1 MKSKENTLHLV
12 VIDDSSNDAE
22 TVSNML
28 RNAGHAV
35 RTTRVEDAEDLRKSL
50 AEQDCDMVLAKLE
63 IPFFSAAEAVAVIH
77 EMKLEVP
84 LVLIEESGKHPGALA
99 CLKAGARD
107 TVSLADPERLQHVVL
122 REVGDLDLRR
132 RLADC
137 EHALAQANARAQ
149 ALVNTSRDAIAYVHE
164 GMHIYA
170 NDSYVQMFGYQD
182 VAEIDGMPLLSMV
195 SPDDHGKFKDFLRR
209 MARDQSG
216 TGSLQ
221 VSAFKANATEFQV
234 TMEFSP
240 TTYEGEQCIQVII
253 RDQNLSRELE
263 QRLHNLSRQDLLTG
277 LYNRQY
283 FLDELQQTV
292 AGGRQR
298 GAVLY
303 LEPDQ
308 FRNLREELGIAASDL
323 LLADLAVLL
332 KEILGDTTVELA
344 RFDSYAFTILAAEV
358 EDDEAAALAGRIVR
372 AVEAHV
378 ADAGSRSV
386 SLTCSVGVSLF
397 NESLTDAQEVLRRA
411 EKARRK
417 ATVAGGN
424 RVEVYNP
431 AAEDMAEKERVL
443 LWTKKLKLALR
454 DNAFYLVFQPIV
466 SLHGDPNEN
475 YEAYLRMSDEG
486 KEVDPREFIPLAEQ
500 TGLMA
505 AVDRWVLHNAVKVL
519 AERWRDGK
527 RTNLF
532 VNLSGA
538 SLKDPTLL
546 GWMRELLRA
555 ARLEG
560 GCLVVEVA
568 ENVAQAN
575 LRTLKPFFDGLKQLH
590 VRTALDHFGA
600 APNAIHL
607 LRHIRT
613 DFLKLEGS
621 LVSSITRDPEQQK
634 RLKGLAKAAKE
645 AKCQTVAEFVED
657 ANTLAVLWGSS
668 IDYIQGHFL
677 QPPIREMNYDFSG
690 EASL

>member
-1 MKSKENTLHLV
+1 MKSKEDALHLV

-35 RTTRVEDAEDLRKSL
+35 RATRVEDAEDLRKTL
-50 AEQDCDMVLAKLE
+50 TAQPCDMVLAKLE
-63 IPFFSAAEAVAVIH
+63 IPFFSAAEAVAVIR

-84 LVLIEESGKHPGALA
+84 LVIIEESGKHPGALA

-107 TVSLADPERLQHVVL
+107 TVSLSDPERLEHVVL
-122 REVGDLDLRR
+122 REVGDLNVRR
-132 RLADC
+132 RLAEC
-137 EHALAQANARAQ
+137 ELALAQANERAQ
-149 ALVNTSRDAIAYVHE
+149 ELVDTSRDAIAYVHE

-170 NDSYVQMFGYQD
+170 NESYVQMFGYQD
-182 VAEIDGMPLLSMV
+182 VAEIEGMPLLSMV
-195 SPDDHGKFKDFLRR
+195 SPDDHGKFKEFLRR
-209 MARDQSG
+209 MGRDHQG

-221 VSAFKANATEFQV
+221 VRAFKADATEFQV

-240 TTYEGEQCIQVII
+240 TTYEGEHCIQVII
-253 RDQNLSRELE
+253 RDQTLSRELE
-263 QRLHNLSRQDLLTG
+263 QRLHDLSRQDLLTG

-283 FLDELQQTV
+283 FLDVLQQTV
-292 AGGRQR
+292 VDGRQH

-308 FRNLREELGIAASDL
+308 FRALREELGIAASDL
-323 LLADLAVLL
+323 LLADLAALL
-332 KEILGDTTVELA
+332 KDELSDDSLVLA
-344 RFDSYAFTILAAEV
+344 RFDSYAFTVLAPDI
-358 EDDEAAALAGRIVR
+358 EDERAAALAAHIVK
-372 AVEAHV
+372 AVEGHV
-378 ADAGSRSV
+378 ADAGGRTV
-386 SLTCSVGVSLF
+386 SITCSVGASLF
-397 NESLTDAQEVLRRA
+397 NESVTDAQEVLRRA
-411 EKARRK
+411 EKARRT
-417 ATVAGGN
+417 AMEAGGN

-431 AAEDMAEKERVL
+431 AAEEMAEKERAL
-443 LWTKKLKLALR
+443 LWTKKLKIALR

-475 YEAYLRMSDEG
+475 YEVYLRMTDDG
-486 KEVDPREFIPLAEQ
+486 KEVDPTEFIPVAEQ

-519 AERWRDGK
+519 AERWRSGK

-532 VNLSGA
+532 VNLSEA
-538 SLKDPTLL
+538 SLKDAKLL
-546 GWMRELLRA
+546 PWIRELLKA

-560 GCLVVEVA
+560 NCLVVEVA

-575 LRTLKPFFDGLKQLH
+575 LRLLKPFFDGLKQLH

-600 APNAIHL
+600 APNATNL

-621 LVSSITRDPEQQK
+621 LVSSVARDVQQQR
-634 RLKGLAKAAKE
+634 RLKDLTNAAKE

-657 ANTLAVLWGSS
+657 ANTLAVLWGSG
-668 IDYIQGHFL
+668 IDYIQGYFL
-677 QPPIREMNYDFSG
+677 QRPIRELNYDFSG